1 MPALFR
7 DFHFAG
13 QALRVEAD
21 TEPLLWLQ
29 DFVEPQFA
37 ARDTAVPAQT
47 LPGQIPAPSAP
58 SRDAPAGL
66 QAPAPAPAAP
76 AAGDEPGSKSQQ
88 VPK

>member
-47 LPGQIPAPSAP
+47 LRLVIDAEIHRRLAGWGPHPSNL
-58 SRDAPAGL
+58 SRP
-66 QAPAPAPAAP
+66 
-76 AAGDEPGSKSQQ
+76 
-88 VPK
+88 